1 MITLNATNL
10 IADRFPYFGIN
21 KSREILR
28 LLHEISS
35 IEKITINVI
44 LATLTTK
51 DYEST
56 KKKLLK
62 RRYPRTFGKVPLSS
76 FYLPKRV
83 LLYEVEM
90 SAKAEIANNQ
100 FYPKNVYYESEAK
113 KSALFENVKILF
125 PKSQYNEI
133 ESLKNFVKSNL
144 FTLKEYNN
152 RSNNLFLI
160 KEKYDFLKKCPCTSG
175 VVTCGY
181 SIINLGMGCIYDCSY
196 CFLQGYQ
203 NIHGIVFPYNITDYL
218 KDEKIVSSTQVL
230 FNYKRIGSGEFT
242 DSLAFDH
249 ITNFST
255 SIINYFKNK
264 KDIFFEFKTKSSNIQ
279 SLLNS
284 GGQENIV
291 AAWSINSDEMT
302 KNNEFKTSPIQ
313 ERLEAAKKC
322 DQAGFSTA
330 FHFDPIIYYQD
341 WMRGYKESVDM
352 IFDIVPN
359 SSIKWISLGTLRM
372 PASQKIIIENRFPK
386 TEILDG
392 ELLLG
397 HDYKLRYYENL
408 RIEMYK
414 FINQKIQSK
423 KSKATVYLCME
434 TANVWESVFKV

>member
-1 MITLNATNL
+1 MTTLNATNL

-35 IEKITINVI
+35 IEKITISVI

-56 KKKLLK
+56 KKELLK
-62 RRYPRTFGKVPLSS
+62 RRYPITFGKVPLSS
-76 FYLPKRV
+76 FYLPK
-83 LLYEVEM
+83 YEVDTT
-90 SAKAEIANNQ
+90 AKAEIANNQ
-100 FYPKNVYYESEAK
+100 FYPKNIYYEPEAK

-125 PKSQYNEI
+125 PNSQYNQI
-133 ESLKNFVKSNL
+133 KSLKNFVKNSL
-144 FTLKEYNN
+144 FTSKNYNS
-152 RSNNLFLI
+152 RSDNLFLI
-160 KEKYDFLKKCPCTSG
+160 KEKYNFLKRCPCTSG

-181 SIINLGMGCIYDCSY
+181 SIINLGIGCIYDCSY
-196 CFLQGYQ
+196 CFLQGHQ
-203 NIHGIVFPYNITDYL
+203 NIPGIVIPYNITDYL
-218 KDEKIVSSTQVL
+218 EDEKIGRLTQVL

-242 DSLAFDH
+242 DSLVFDH

-279 SLLNS
+279 NLLNA

-291 AAWSINSDEMT
+291 AAWSVNSDEMT
-302 KNNEFKTSPIQ
+302 KNNEFKASPIQ

-322 DQAGFSTA
+322 AQAGFSTA

-359 SSIKWISLGTLRM
+359 SNIKWISLGTLRM
-372 PASQKIIIENRFPK
+372 PASQKIIIENRFPE
-386 TEILDG
+386 TEILNG

-414 FINQKIQSK
+414 FINQRIQSK
-423 KSKATVYLCME
+423 KSKAIVYLCME
-434 TANVWESVFKV
+434 PRKIWESVFNV

>member
-1 MITLNATNL
+1 MTTLNATNL
-10 IADRFPYFGIN
+10 IASRFPHFGIN

-35 IEKITINVI
+35 IEKITISDI

-56 KKKLLK
+56 KKQLLK

-76 FYLPKRV
+76 FYLPK
-83 LLYEVEM
+83 YEVGTA
-90 SAKAEIANNQ
+90 AKAEITADQ
-100 FYPKNVYYESEAK
+100 FYPKNIYYEPEAK
-113 KSALFENVKILF
+113 KSTLFENVKILF
-125 PKSQYNEI
+125 PNSQYNEI
-133 ESLKNFVKSNL
+133 ESLKNFVKSSS
-144 FTLKEYNN
+144 FTLKDYNN
-152 RSNNLFLI
+152 RSDNLFLI
-160 KEKYDFLKKCPCTSG
+160 KEKYNFLKRCPCTSG

-203 NIHGIVFPYNITDYL
+203 NIPGIVIPYNITDYL
-218 KDEKIVSSTQVL
+218 EDEKIGRSTQVL
-230 FNYKRIGSGEFT
+230 FNYTRIGSGEFT
-242 DSLAFDH
+242 DSLVFDH
-249 ITNFST
+249 ITDFST
-255 SIINYFKNK
+255 FIINYFKNK

-279 SLLNS
+279 NLLNA

-291 AAWSINSDEMT
+291 AAWSVNSNEMT
-302 KNNEFKTSPIQ
+302 KSNEFKAAPIQ
-313 ERLEAAKKC
+313 ERLESAKKC
-322 DQAGFSTA
+322 AQAGFSTA

-372 PASQKIIIENRFPK
+372 PAYQKIIIENRFPE
-386 TEILDG
+386 TEILNG

-414 FINQKIQSK
+414 FINQRIQSK
-423 KSKATVYLCME
+423 KSKAIVYLCME
-434 TANVWESVFKV
+434 PTKVWESVFKV